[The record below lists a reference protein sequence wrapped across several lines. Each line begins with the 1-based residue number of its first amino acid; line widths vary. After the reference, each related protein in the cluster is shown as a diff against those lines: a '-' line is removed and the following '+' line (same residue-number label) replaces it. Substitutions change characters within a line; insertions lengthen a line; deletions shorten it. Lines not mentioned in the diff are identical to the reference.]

1 MQKEQILDGWEEV
14 LHERVAPFYKLYTAM
29 TNIATFML
37 VSHRNMLSVFNMG
50 EMEDVVENE
59 NEKEQSTSWV
69 DTV

>member
-1 MQKEQILDGWEEV
+1 
-14 LHERVAPFYKLYTAM
+14 M